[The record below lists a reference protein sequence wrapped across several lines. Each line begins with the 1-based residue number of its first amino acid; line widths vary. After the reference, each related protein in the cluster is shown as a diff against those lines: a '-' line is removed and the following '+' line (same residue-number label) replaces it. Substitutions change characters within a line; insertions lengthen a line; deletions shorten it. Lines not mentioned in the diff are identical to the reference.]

1 LTPGEIIEPRGLN
14 ARLKQSSL
22 HTESCDSE
30 IAMRTPHASRAHN
43 ANRSTNS
50 NYATEN
56 FA

>member
-1 LTPGEIIEPRGLN
+1 LTPGEIIESRGLN

-43 ANRSTNS
+43 ANRSSNS